1 MNSITLLGRLTK
13 DPELKYSQKG
23 TAYCRFTLAVA
34 RPFNKEE
41 TDFINCVAM
50 DKKAEVIADYLRK
63 GKRIAIQGRLQIGSY
78 EKNGN
83 TFYTADVMVSNL
95 HFIDYKDDENSN
107 NNNFV
112 NNDGNDEDFPF

>member
-34 RPFNKEE
+34 RPFNKDE

-50 DKKAEVIADYLRK
+50 DKTAEVMADYLRK

-78 EKNGN
+78 EKNSN

-95 HFIDYKDDENSN
+95 HFIDYKDDKNSN
-107 NNNFV
+107 NNSFV
-112 NNDGNDEDFPF
+112 NNNGNDEDFPF

>member
-23 TAYCRFTLAVA
+23 TAYCRFTLAVT
-34 RPFNKEE
+34 RPFNKDE

-50 DKKAEVIADYLRK
+50 DKTAEVMADYLRK

-95 HFIDYKDDENSN
+95 HFIDYKDDKNSN
-107 NNNFV
+107 NNSFV

>member
-1 MNSITLLGRLTK
+1 MNSITLLGRSTK

-34 RPFNKEE
+34 RPFNKDE
-41 TDFINCVAM
+41 TDFINCVAI

-63 GKRIAIQGRLQIGSY
+63 GKRVTIQGRLQIGSF
-78 EKNGN
+78 EKNDN
-83 TFYTADVMVSNL
+83 TFYTADVMIDNL
-95 HFIDYKDDENSN
+95 HFIDYKDEKNSN
-107 NNNFV
+107 NNSFL